1 MTRWLAILVFLA
13 LPLTT
18 SSLWAHGGN
27 EHVLGTVT
35 ESSADHIVVKTPKG
49 ESVSI
54 TIQAQT
60 SFQHDGVETKE
71 ARPQVGDRL
80 VAEVAKNG
88 ETFIGK
94 EIRFATPKTQ

>member
-1 MTRWLAILVFLA
+1 MTRWLAIFVFLS

-18 SSLWAHGGN
+18 TVLWAHGGN

-35 ESSADHIVVKTPKG
+35 ESNADHIVVKTPKG

-54 TIQAQT
+54 AIHAKT
-60 SFQHDGVETKE
+60 SFQQNGIEMKD

-80 VAEVAKNG
+80 VAEVSKDG
-88 ETFIGK
+88 EHIVGK
-94 EIRFATPKTQ
+94 EIRFATPKSQ

>member
-1 MTRWLAILVFLA
+1 MTRWLAILVFLS

-35 ESSADHIVVKTPKG
+35 ESSADHVVVKTPKG
-49 ESVSI
+49 KSVSI

-60 SFQHDGVETKE
+60 SFQQDGVETKD

-80 VAEVAKNG
+80 VAEVSKDG
-88 ETFIGK
+88 EEFVGK
-94 EIRFATPKTQ
+94 EIRFATPKSH